1 MHSSSLMFPPCK
13 TQQRQVSDWSM
24 LPQPIVLSR
33 CVETLKSAVSSVK
46 YYFMKSVLTVMCSL
60 QRNLQLVEG
69 SQYLVEIEFR
79 LSQAKKI

>member
-1 MHSSSLMFPPCK
+1 MFPPCK
-13 TQQRQVSDWSM
+13 TQQRKVSDWSM
-24 LPQPIVLSR
+24 LPQPTVLSR
-33 CVETLKSAVSSVK
+33 YVETLKSAASSVK